1 MRKVVLALLFLIAGL
16 SQLYAQSDGSYKL
29 TLTFSRIKNTGND
42 MQSTEYRVSTVS
54 AAGTE
59 QLHAWSSGSVDENR
73 YVSPP
78 PPIVRYINAS
88 ENKLPQKLQFWGKR
102 TWSILFGSKSREG
115 TNELTL
121 GPLPAYFSRT
131 TSRGD
136 NGELLFPSLETSLTI
151 EIIPVSI
158 KLHYYT
164 EEGQGQES
172 TLRVLPD
179 NDVIT
184 LKATKG
190 FVPTTYRWQYQVAG
204 ESSWRDVPASAK
216 YSEGNAVVTFK
227 GTDLF
232 SQEAFNRLVQERK
245 NVLFRINA
253 ITDEHRNEADYEK
266 IVLTPTYSLPRIL
279 SHTVEQESCHQ
290 SGDATIR
297 VTLNRSL
304 HPGEALA
311 LFQQGGAGRNI
322 ESLDA
327 TNSFLIPNLSAGSYS
342 FYIKGTHSN
351 GLSGYSNQTSHQFT
365 AQVVERPAISYSL
378 SHRDVSCLAGQDGTV
393 TVTASGGTGNYS
405 ASLYKEDGTLLETKN
420 FSGGGTT
427 FGRLPAGS
435 YSVRIK
441 DSNDCLART
450 TSGDEQI
457 QRVTLSEPSEAV
469 AIELLKTVRPLAHN
483 SADGIFEIAVSGG
496 TPSASGYNVR
506 FVRKEHNQ
514 PFSPTFLRQDGNKY
528 IYTLSG
534 IGRGEY
540 TAIAEDHRYSS
551 LQESDKKPPCG
562 CKAELDLQ
570 LTAPPPLLVTLQE
583 THYVSCHGDR
593 DGELTAHA
601 SGGKP
606 STSSRLPYAYS
617 WYRLQGGVKTLLPLQ
632 ADSIARGLEAG
643 HYWVKITDANGISLE
658 SPSFELIQPEALS
671 LSFQTTAPS
680 CSDAEG
686 QVVAVVRGGTPPYSY
701 EWNKEGA
708 SNATLTIQESGS
720 YFVRVKDSRGCSI
733 TGNTEVT
740 APNALT
746 IKPTITHPTCH
757 GASNG
762 TISLSLSGGTAPY
775 SITWEDGANTSF
787 TREGLKAG
795 VYIARIQDQSGCT
808 LHYRVVLNEP
818 EPIVLTLDEGFT
830 LCKDQSRWLS
840 VRASVT
846 DLSYQWRRN
855 GQVLGET
862 RASLLVDA
870 PGQYEVIATSSEGC
884 SAKASVEI
892 KASNLDLP
900 LDITAPST
908 VSAGEPIHVVNISRV
923 KADRLEW
930 QLPKEAQVQQRSDE
944 RVVFTLPRVGVYEV
958 KLLGYLGDCTTLV
971 SQRVEVLAQGNLL
984 PNDESPISQFLITP
998 NPTTGAFQVLV
1009 ELKAASDFTLR
1020 LLSPTAVEMDRKE
1033 LKQTRRQTFDY
1044 ELRGDT
1050 EGIFGVEL
1058 TVGKVKALLKVTK
1071 KRK

>member
-1 MRKVVLALLFLIAGL
+1 MRRIIPILLFLFVGL
-16 SQLYAQSDGSYKL
+16 CQLYAQVDGRYKL
-29 TLTFSRIKNTGND
+29 TLTFSSIFNTGND
-42 MQSTEYRVSTVS
+42 MKHTEYRVSGLS
-54 AAGTE
+54 DAGREVIYT
-59 QLHAWSSGSVDENR
+59 WNGGSVKKRRHQN
-73 YVSPP
+73 PP
-78 PPIVRYINAS
+78 APIVKFFDTSNRS
-88 ENKLPQKLQFWGKR
+88 LPHKLFFWGLR
-102 TWSILFGSKSREG
+102 RWGGGDSYREG
-115 TNELTL
+115 ETELQL
-121 GPLPAYFSRT
+121 DRNLPYTYRIVPHA
-131 TSRGD
+131 D
-136 NGELLFPSLETSLTI
+136 NGDSFFPSLSTTLTL
-151 EIIPVSI
+151 ELIPVSI

-164 EEGQGQES
+164 NEGKGSES
-172 TLRVLPD
+172 SSRLLPD

-190 FVPTTYRWQYQVAG
+190 FVPATYRWQYQIAG
-204 ESSWRDVPASAK
+204 ETAWRDVPASAK

-253 ITDEHRNEADYEK
+253 ITDERRNEADYEK
-266 IVLTPTYSLPRIL
+266 IVLTPTYSVPRIL
-279 SHTVEQESCHQ
+279 SHTVEQERCHQ

-297 VTLNRSL
+297 VTFDRSL
-304 HPGEALA
+304 HSGEALA

-322 ESLDA
+322 ETLDA
-327 TNSFLIPNLSAGSYS
+327 SNSFLIPNLSAGSYS

-351 GLSGYSNQTSHQFT
+351 GLPSYSNQTSHQFT

-378 SHRDVSCLAGQDGTV
+378 AHRDVSCLAGQDGTV

-405 ASLYKEDGTLLETKN
+405 ASLYKDDGTLLETKN
-420 FSGGGTT
+420 FSGGATT

-469 AIELLKTVRPLAHN
+469 TIELLKTISPLAHN
-483 SADGIFEIAVSGG
+483 SSDGTIEIAVSGG
-496 TPSASGYNVR
+496 TPSVSGYNVR
-506 FVRKEHNQ
+506 FVRKKDGQ
-514 PFSPTFLRQDGNKY
+514 TFLPTSSRQDGNKHIY
-528 IYTLSG
+528 ILSG

-540 TAIAEDHRYSS
+540 TALAEDLRYST
-551 LQESDKKPPCG
+551 LQENDKKTPCG

-570 LTAPPPLLVTLQE
+570 LTAPPPLVVTLQE
-583 THYVSCHGDR
+583 THYVSCHGDS

-606 STSSRLPYAYS
+606 STSSQLPYAYS
-617 WYRLQGGVKTLLPLQ
+617 WYRLQGGVKTLLPLH
-632 ADSIARGLEAG
+632 ADSIAGGLEAG
-643 HYWVKITDANGISLE
+643 HYLVKITDANGISLE

-686 QVVAVVRGGTPPYSY
+686 QVVAVVRGGTPPYNY
-701 EWNKEGA
+701 EWNKEGG
-708 SNATLTIQESGS
+708 NDATLTIQESGS

-757 GASNG
+757 GANNG

-775 SITWEDGANTSF
+775 SVTWEDGASTSL

-795 VYIARIQDQSGCT
+795 VYIARIKDQSGCT
-808 LHYRVVLNEP
+808 QHYRVVLNEP

-830 LCKDQSRWLS
+830 LCKDRSRWLS
-840 VRASVT
+840 VRANVT

-855 GQVLGET
+855 GLVLGET
-862 RASLLVDA
+862 RAGLLVDA

-908 VSAGEPIHVVNISRV
+908 VSVGKPIHVVNISRV

-930 QLPKEAQVQQRSDE
+930 QLPKEAQVQQSSDE

-971 SQRVEVLAQGNLL
+971 SQRIEVLAEGNLL

-1020 LLSPTAVEMDRKE
+1020 LLSPTAVEMDKKE
-1033 LKQTRRQTFDY
+1033 LKQTQRQTFDY

-1050 EGIFGVEL
+1050 EGIFGVAL
-1058 TVGKVKALLKVTK
+1058 TVGKIKSLLKVTK

>member
-16 SQLYAQSDGSYKL
+16 SQLYAQSEGRYKL

-42 MQSTEYRVSTVS
+42 MRSTEYRVSSVS

-59 QLHAWSSGSVDENR
+59 SLHAWSSGSVDEDR

-78 PPIVRYINAS
+78 PPIVRYIDAL
-88 ENKLPQKLQFWGKR
+88 ENKLPQKLHFWGKR
-102 TWSILFGSKSREG
+102 TWNVLLGSKSREG

-121 GPLPAYFSRT
+121 GNIPAYFSRT
-131 TSRGD
+131 TSQGD
-136 NGELLFPSLETSLTI
+136 NGGLLFPSLETSLTI

-158 KLHYYT
+158 KLHYT
-164 EEGQGQES
+164 EEGQGH
-172 TLRVLPD
+172 VLPD

-190 FVPTTYRWQYQVAG
+190 FVPATYRWQYQVAG
-204 ESSWRDVPASAK
+204 ETTWRDVPASAK
-216 YSEGNAVVTFK
+216 YSEGNAGITFK

-266 IVLTPTYSLPRIL
+266 IVLTPTYSVPRIL

-290 SGDATIR
+290 SGDAAIR
-297 VTLNRSL
+297 VTLDRSL

-351 GLSGYSNQTSHQFT
+351 GLSSYSNQTSHQL
-365 AQVVERPAISYSL
+365 A
-378 SHRDVSCLAGQDGTV
+378 HRDVSCLAGQDGTV
-393 TVTASGGTGNYS
+393 TVMASGGTGNYS
-405 ASLYKEDGTLLETKN
+405 ASLYKDDGALLETKS
-420 FSGGGTT
+420 FSSGGTT
-427 FGRLPAGS
+427 FGRLPSGS

-441 DSNDCLART
+441 DSNNCIART
-450 TSGDEQI
+450 TSGAEQI

-469 AIELLKTVRPLAHN
+469 AIELLKTISPLAHN
-483 SADGIFEIAVSGG
+483 SSDGTIEIAVSGG

-506 FVRKEHNQ
+506 FVRKEDGQ
-514 PFSPTFLRQDGNKY
+514 TFSPTSSRQDGNKHIY
-528 IYTLSG
+528 ILSG

-540 TAIAEDHRYSS
+540 TALAEDHRYSS
-551 LQESDKKPPCG
+551 LQENDKKTPCG

-570 LTAPPPLLVTLQE
+570 LTAPPPLVVTLQE
-583 THYVSCHGDR
+583 THYVSCHGDS

-606 STSSRLPYAYS
+606 STSSQLPYAYS

-643 HYWVKITDANGISLE
+643 HYLVKITDANGISLE
-658 SPSFELIQPEALS
+658 SPSFELIQPEALT

-701 EWNKEGA
+701 EWNKEGG
-708 SNATLTIQESGS
+708 NDVTLTIQESGS

-757 GASNG
+757 GANNG

-795 VYIARIQDQSGCT
+795 VYIAHIQDQSGCT
-808 LHYRVVLNEP
+808 QHYRVVLNEP
-818 EPIVLTLDEGFT
+818 EPIILTLDEGFT

-840 VRASVT
+840 VRANVT

-900 LDITAPST
+900 LDVTAPST

-930 QLPKEAQVQQRSDE
+930 QLPKEAQVQQSSDE
-944 RVVFTLPRVGVYEV
+944 RVVFTLPQVGVYEV

-971 SQRVEVLAQGNLL
+971 SQRIEVLAEGNLL

-1020 LLSPTAVEMDRKE
+1020 LLSPTAVEMDKKE
-1033 LKQTRRQTFDY
+1033 LKQTQRQTFDY

-1058 TVGKVKALLKVTK
+1058 TVGKVKSLLKVTK

>member
-1 MRKVVLALLFLIAGL
+1 MRRIIPILLFLFVGL
-16 SQLYAQSDGSYKL
+16 CQLYAQVDGRYKL

-42 MQSTEYRVSTVS
+42 MRSTEYRVSSVS

-59 QLHAWSSGSVDENR
+59 LLHAWSSGSVDEDK

-78 PPIVRYINAS
+78 PPIVRYIDAL
-88 ENKLPQKLQFWGKR
+88 ENKLPQKLHFWGKR
-102 TWSILFGSKSREG
+102 TWSVLFGSRSREG

-121 GPLPAYFSRT
+121 GNLPAYFSRT

-136 NGELLFPSLETSLTI
+136 NGDLFFPSLETSLTI
-151 EIIPVSI
+151 ELIPVSI

-172 TLRVLPD
+172 SLRLLPD

-190 FVPTTYRWQYQVAG
+190 FIPATYRWQYQIAG

-232 SQEAFNRLVQERK
+232 SQEAFNRLVQECK

-253 ITDEHRNEADYEK
+253 ITDERRNEADYEK
-266 IVLTPTYSLPRIL
+266 IVLTPTYSVPRIL
-279 SHTVEQESCHQ
+279 SHTVEQERCHQ

-297 VTLNRSL
+297 VTLDRSL
-304 HPGEALA
+304 HSGEALA

-322 ESLDA
+322 ETLDA
-327 TNSFLIPNLSAGSYS
+327 SNSFLIPNLSAGSYS
-342 FYIKGTHSN
+342 FYIRGTHSN
-351 GLSGYSNQTSHQFT
+351 GLSSYSNQTNHQFT
-365 AQVVERPAISYSL
+365 AQVVERPAINYSL
-378 SHRDVSCLAGQDGTV
+378 AHRDVSCWAGQDGTI

-405 ASLYKEDGTLLETKN
+405 ASLYKADGTLLETKS
-420 FSGGGTT
+420 FSAGATT

-469 AIELLKTVRPLAHN
+469 AIELLKTISPLAHN
-483 SADGIFEIAVSGG
+483 STDGTIEIVVSGG

-506 FVRKEHNQ
+506 FVRKEDGQ
-514 PFSPTFLRQDGNKY
+514 TFSPTSSRQDGNKH
-528 IYTLSG
+528 IYMLSG

-540 TAIAEDHRYSS
+540 TAFAEDLRYSL
-551 LQESDKKPPCG
+551 LQEEDKKAPCG

-570 LTAPPPLLVTLQE
+570 LTAPPPLVVALQE
-583 THYVSCHGDR
+583 THYVSCHEDS

-606 STSSRLPYAYS
+606 STSSQLPYSYS
-617 WYRLQGGVKTLLPLQ
+617 WYRLQDGVKTLLPLQ
-632 ADSIARGLEAG
+632 TDSTARGLEAG
-643 HYWVKITDANGISLE
+643 LYVVKITDANGISLE

-686 QVVAVVRGGTPPYSY
+686 KIVAVVHGGTPPYRY

-708 SNATLTIQESGS
+708 RDASLIIHESGS

-733 TGNTEVT
+733 TGNTEVA
-740 APNALT
+740 APDALV

-762 TISLSLSGGTAPY
+762 TIALSLSGGTAPY
-775 SITWEDGANTSF
+775 SISWEDGASTSF
-787 TREGLKAG
+787 SRDGLKAG
-795 VYIARIQDQSGCT
+795 VYVAHVKDQSGCIQ
-808 LHYRVVLNEP
+808 HYRVVLNEP
-818 EPIVLTLDEGFT
+818 ESIVLTLDEGFT
-830 LCKDQSRWLS
+830 LCKDQSRQLS
-840 VRASVT
+840 VRTNAV

-855 GQVLGET
+855 GQMLKET
-862 RASLLVDA
+862 RASILVDA
-870 PGQYEVIATSSEGC
+870 PGRYEVIVTSPEGC
-884 SAKASVEI
+884 NAHASVEI

-908 VSAGEPIHVVNISRV
+908 VSVGEPIHVVNISRV
-923 KADRLEW
+923 KADHLEW
-930 QLPKEAQVQQRSDE
+930 QLPKEAQVQESSDE
-944 RVVFTLPRVGVYEV
+944 RVIFTLSRVGVYEV
-958 KLLGYLGDCTTLV
+958 KLLGYLGDCSTLV
-971 SQRVEVLAQGNLL
+971 SQRVEVLAEGNLL

-1033 LKQTRRQTFDY
+1033 LKQTQRQTFDY

-1050 EGIFGVEL
+1050 EGVFGVEL
-1058 TVGKVKALLKVTK
+1058 TVGKVKSLLKVTK

>member
-1 MRKVVLALLFLIAGL
+1 MRRIIPILLFLFVGL
-16 SQLYAQSDGSYKL
+16 CQLYAQVDGRYKL
-29 TLTFSRIKNTGND
+29 TLTFSSIFNTGND
-42 MQSTEYRVSTVS
+42 MKHTEYRVSGLS
-54 AAGTE
+54 DAGREVIYT
-59 QLHAWSSGSVDENR
+59 WNGGSVKKRRHQN
-73 YVSPP
+73 PP
-78 PPIVRYINAS
+78 APIVKFFDTSNRS
-88 ENKLPQKLQFWGKR
+88 LPHKLFFWGLR
-102 TWSILFGSKSREG
+102 RWGGGDSYREG
-115 TNELTL
+115 ETELQL
-121 GPLPAYFSRT
+121 DRNLPYTYRIVPHA
-131 TSRGD
+131 D
-136 NGELLFPSLETSLTI
+136 NGDSFFPSLSTTLTM
-151 EIIPVSI
+151 ELIPVSI

-164 EEGQGQES
+164 NEGKGSES
-172 TLRVLPD
+172 SSRLLPD

-190 FVPTTYRWQYQVAG
+190 FVPATYRWQYQIAG
-204 ESSWRDVPASAK
+204 ETAWRDVPASAK

-253 ITDEHRNEADYEK
+253 ITDERRNEADYEK
-266 IVLTPTYSLPRIL
+266 IVLTPTYSVPRIL
-279 SHTVEQESCHQ
+279 SHTVEQERCHQ

-297 VTLNRSL
+297 VTLDRSL
-304 HPGEALA
+304 HSGEALA

-322 ESLDA
+322 ETLDA
-327 TNSFLIPNLSAGSYS
+327 SNSFLIPNLSAGSYS

-351 GLSGYSNQTSHQFT
+351 GLPSYSNQTSHQFT
-365 AQVVERPAISYSL
+365 AQVVERPAINYSL
-378 SHRDVSCLAGQDGTV
+378 AHRDVSCLAGQDGTV

-405 ASLYKEDGTLLETKN
+405 ASLYKDDGTLLETKN
-420 FSGGGTT
+420 FSGGATT

-457 QRVTLSEPSEAV
+457 QHVTLSEPSEAV
-469 AIELLKTVRPLAHN
+469 AIELLKTLSPLAHN
-483 SADGIFEIAVSGG
+483 STDGTIEIAVSGG
-496 TPSASGYNVR
+496 TPSVSGYNVR
-506 FVRKEHNQ
+506 FVRKKDGQ
-514 PFSPTFLRQDGNKY
+514 TFSPTSSRQDGNKHIY
-528 IYTLSG
+528 ILSD

-540 TAIAEDHRYSS
+540 TALAEDLRYST
-551 LQESDKKPPCG
+551 LQENDKKTPCG

-570 LTAPPPLLVTLQE
+570 LTAPPPLVVTLQE
-583 THYVSCHGDR
+583 THYVSCHGDS

-606 STSSRLPYAYS
+606 STSSQLPYAYS
-617 WYRLQGGVKTLLPLQ
+617 WYRLQGGVKTLLPLH
-632 ADSIARGLEAG
+632 ADSIAGGLEAG
-643 HYWVKITDANGISLE
+643 HYLVKITDANGISLE

-701 EWNKEGA
+701 EWNKEGG
-708 SNATLTIQESGS
+708 NEATLTIQESGS

-757 GASNG
+757 GANNG

-808 LHYRVVLNEP
+808 QHYRVVLNEP
-818 EPIVLTLDEGFT
+818 EPIILTLDEGFT
-830 LCKDQSRWLS
+830 LCKDQSRQLS

-846 DLSYQWRRN
+846 NLSYQWRRN
-855 GQVLGET
+855 GQVLAET

-923 KADRLEW
+923 KADHLEW
-930 QLPKEAQVQQRSDE
+930 QLPKEAQVQQSSDE

-958 KLLGYLGDCTTLV
+958 TLLGYLGDCTTLV
-971 SQRVEVLAQGNLL
+971 SQRVEVLAEGNLL
-984 PNDESPISQFLITP
+984 PKDESPISQFLITP

-1020 LLSPTAVEMDRKE
+1020 LLSPTAVEMDKKE
-1033 LKQTRRQTFDY
+1033 LKQTQRQTFDY

-1050 EGIFGVEL
+1050 EGVFGVEL
-1058 TVGKVKALLKVTK
+1058 TVGKVKSLLKVTK